1 MAQGFPNRAAL
12 EAEQLARLRAL
23 LAAVLPANRFYAAKL
38 AGLDPAVASL
48 EDFCARVPLTTKAEI
63 VADQRAHPPYGTN
76 LTYPVERYTRC
87 HHTSGTSGQSIRWLD
102 TAESWEWLLDNW
114 AEVYRAAGIGVADRI
129 FYAFSFG
136 PFIGFWTAFES
147 AARLGALRLAGGGMS
162 SSARL
167 RAIFEQDVTV
177 LCCTPTY
184 ALHLAEVAAREP
196 LDLRRSPVRH
206 LIVAGEP
213 GGSLPAVRQRLE
225 QAWPGARI
233 HDHHGM
239 TEVGPVT
246 YECPV
251 TPGRLHVIE
260 RSYLAEVL
268 EGQTLR
274 PVPAGT
280 TGELVLTPLGRHGS
294 PLLRYRT
301 GDVVRPLRF
310 ERAPCACGSFELA
323 LDGGILGRTDDMLI
337 VRGVNVYPSAFE
349 EILRGAGGVAEYRV
363 RVREQAALT
372 ELLVEVEPEATVA
385 DPVAFAAGL
394 ERRFLDALSLRVPVR
409 AVAPGALPRFEM
421 KARRWVR
428 D

>member
-1 MAQGFPNRAAL
+1 MAEGFPNRAAL
-12 EAEQLARLRAL
+12 EAEQLAQLRAL
-23 LAAVLPANRFYAAKL
+23 LAAVLPANPFYAAKFT
-38 AGLDPAVASL
+38 GLDPTVASL
-48 EDFCARVPLTTKAEI
+48 ADFCARVPLTTKAEI

-76 LTYPVERYTRC
+76 LTFPVERYTRC

-114 AEVYRAAGIGVADRI
+114 AEVYRAAGIGAADRI

-184 ALHLAEVAAREP
+184 ALHLAEVAAKEP
-196 LDLRRSPVRH
+196 FDLRRSPVRH

-225 QAWPGARI
+225 QAWPGARV

-246 YECPV
+246 YQCPA

-268 EGQTLR
+268 EGETRR
-274 PVPAGT
+274 PVAEGA

-363 RVREQAALT
+363 RVKEQAALT

-385 DPVAFAAGL
+385 DPVAFAAAI
-394 ERRFLDALSLRVPVR
+394 ERRFHDALSLRVPVR

-428 D
+428 E